1 MVKMTGAIKWRMIS
15 VVIFGA
21 AGIAVLVSLGVWQV
35 QRLAWKEAVLA
46 DIEARIAAA
55 PVALPAQAD
64 PIIDRYLPVRA
75 TGIIGD
81 DHVRVLVSQR
91 RVGAG
96 YRIIAALE
104 LPDGRRVLVDRGILP
119 VADSVPPAPQT
130 PVTVTGNLHW
140 PEERDSF
147 TPANDLDDNIWFSRD
162 VAVLADHLATE
173 PLLII
178 ARDTDPAD
186 AAITPLP
193 VTIDNIP
200 NDHLSYAITWFSL
213 ALVWLGMTLFLLWR
227 IRRGLG

>member
-1 MVKMTGAIKWRMIS
+1 MGRLIS
-15 VVIFGA
+15 VAVFGA
-21 AGIAVLVSLGVWQV
+21 VGIAILLSLGGWQV

-55 PVALPAQAD
+55 PVDLPLQAD
-64 PIIDRYLPVRA
+64 PVGDRYLPVQA
-75 TGIIGD
+75 TGVISGD
-81 DHVRVLVSQR
+81 PVRVLVSQR

-104 LPDGRRVLVDRGILP
+104 LPDGRRVLVDRGVLP
-119 VADSVPPAPQT
+119 VADALPPAPAG

-147 TPANDLDDNIWFSRD
+147 TPANDLAGNIWFARE
-162 VAVLADHLATE
+162 VGVLAEHLRTE

-178 ARDTDPAD
+178 ARAIDPAD
-186 AAITPLP
+186 PAITPLP

>member
-1 MVKMTGAIKWRMIS
+1 MGRLIS
-15 VVIFGA
+15 VAVFGA
-21 AGIAVLVSLGVWQV
+21 VGIAILLSLGGWQV

-55 PVALPAQAD
+55 PVDLPLQAD
-64 PIIDRYLPVRA
+64 PVGDRYLPVQA
-75 TGIIGD
+75 TGVISGD
-81 DHVRVLVSQR
+81 PVRVLVSQR
-91 RVGAG
+91 RVGPG
-96 YRIIAALE
+96 YRIIAALD
-104 LPDGRRVLVDRGILP
+104 LPDGRRVLLDRGVLP
-119 VADSVPPAPQT
+119 VAETVPPAPSG
-130 PVTVTGNLHW
+130 PVTVIGNLHW

-147 TPANDLDDNIWFSRD
+147 TPANDLAGNIWFSRE
-162 VAVLADHLATE
+162 VAVLAEHLQAE

-178 ARDTDPAD
+178 ARATDPAD
-186 AAITPLP
+186 PAITPLP